1 MRGKWQ
7 SSTLSQC
14 IQSVWGLCCC
24 GSDVYRSWLEI
35 KGSADKTVRFHYEGY
50 KARVDGDDMSVSV
63 TFIKESN
70 SSKSYKRGDPT
81 SPEGAKALIADYMC
95 NPDSGIGKEVIKVT
109 LRDFKR
115 WDGLEHVM
123 YERGPVSY
131 EDGDG
136 VAGGGSG
143 RKLWLL
149 DESSSDED

>member
-1 MRGKWQ
+1 MRGTIGRTPCKF
-7 SSTLSQC
+7 L
-14 IQSVWGLCCC
+14 
-24 GSDVYRSWLEI
+24 DVYRSWLEI

-115 WDGLEHVM
+115 WDGREHVM
-123 YERGPVSY
+123 YERGPVAY

-136 VAGGGSG
+136 VAGGGGGDRAGSGG
-143 RKLWLL
+143 RKLWLSL
-149 DESSSDED
+149 GESSSDED